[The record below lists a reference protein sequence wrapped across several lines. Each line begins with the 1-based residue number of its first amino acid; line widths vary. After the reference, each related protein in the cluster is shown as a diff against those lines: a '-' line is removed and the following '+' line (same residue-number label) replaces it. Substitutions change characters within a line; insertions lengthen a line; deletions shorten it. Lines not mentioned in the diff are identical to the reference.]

1 MKENT
6 ENVAGAVQIYST
18 RLFSFGLKGKQA
30 LQDFQQFVFEVK
42 LSSRIQQD
50 EQKVGF
56 NCSNHSRA
64 GFQKMGFIISRF
76 FLFFTA
82 FVV

>member
-30 LQDFQQFVFEVK
+30 LQDFQYV
-42 LSSRIQQD
+42 
-50 EQKVGF
+50 
-56 NCSNHSRA
+56 
-64 GFQKMGFIISRF
+64 
-76 FLFFTA
+76 TA
-82 FVV
+82 EIR